1 MRTLKLR
8 QVICADSQTLGLES
22 VKLLNYM
29 FFLSHIWCTLKCN
42 SVRGLQSE
50 NSGWLQ
56 SKGTEREVAM
66 PA

>member
-29 FFLSHIWCTLKCN
+29 FFLSLFWCTLKCN
-42 SVRGLQSE
+42 SVRGLPSE